1 MSSTISTKLETYSQG
16 AIDALRVAVAILEE
30 GKELD
35 RRAIDSIVVNLRR
48 DCCED
53 WYQNRE
59 RNLEELIRKIKDQP
73 KVGDVVRATRDN
85 KWNFIVLI
93 TESQADELAGII
105 LKDESNYEDIPTQL
119 GRSTK
124 GEHIL
129 LDSPNVI
136 PYNVEVIN
144 HFAAFSRVMEDYD
157 KALSDSVY
165 AVMKEL

>member
-1 MSSTISTKLETYSQG
+1 MGSVFELNKGVYATG
-16 AIDALRVAVAILEE
+16 AMDALKVARALLAD

-35 RRAIDSIVVNLRR
+35 EQTCICIVNGMEDCYTSWSEDREANVDNL
-48 DCCED
+48 
-53 WYQNRE
+53 
-59 RNLEELIRKIKDQP
+59 IMKITSRP

-93 TESQADELAGII
+93 TESHADELAGII

-129 LDSPNVI
+129 LDSPNLI

-144 HFAAFSRVMEDYD
+144 HFAAFSRVMDDYEQ
-157 KALSDSVY
+157 ALSDSVY
-165 AVMKEL
+165 AVMEDL

>member
-1 MSSTISTKLETYSQG
+1 MGSVFELNKAGYGLG
-16 AIDALRVAVAILEE
+16 AHDALKVARAILED

-35 RRAIDSIVVNLRR
+35 EQTCTCIVNGMEVCYTSWSEDREDNVN
-48 DCCED
+48 
-53 WYQNRE
+53 
-59 RNLEELIRKIKDQP
+59 NLIMKLTSRP

-93 TESQADELAGII
+93 TESQAAELAGII
-105 LKDESNYEDIPTQL
+105 LKDESNYEGIPTQL
-119 GRSTK
+119 GRSHK

-129 LDSPNVI
+129 LDSPNLI

-144 HFAAFSRVMEDYD
+144 HFSAFSHVMEDYE